1 MRRNLVTGALLAM
14 IVLAGC
20 GGDDE
25 PGGSAAAGTQAG
37 GTTVDVWAE
46 DIRFAQERYQ
56 ASAGAV
62 DVRYH
67 NDGSIIHTLVI
78 EDVDGFKLEVTG
90 HGDDDG
96 GTVDLEAG
104 EYTIYCDVA
113 GHREA
118 GMEATLE
125 VG

>member
-1 MRRNLVTGALLAM
+1 MWRNLVTGAVLAT

-20 GGDDE
+20 GGEDD
-25 PGGSAAAGTQAG
+25 PDRLAATNTKAG
-37 GTTVDVWAE
+37 GTGVEVVAE
-46 DIRFAQERYQ
+46 DIRFDAESYE

-67 NDGSIIHTLVI
+67 NDGSINHTLVI
-78 EDVDGFKLEVTG
+78 EDVDGFKLEVASN
-90 HGDDDG
+90 GDDDR
-96 GTVDLEAG
+96 GTVDLETGTYA
-104 EYTIYCDVA
+104 IYCDVA
-113 GHREA
+113 GHRGA

>member
-1 MRRNLVTGALLAM
+1 MRRNLVSEPYWPRSSSPAVAVTTRADRPPPGPGRGAA
-14 IVLAGC
+14 
-20 GGDDE
+20 
-25 PGGSAAAGTQAG
+25 
-37 GTTVDVWAE
+37 VDVWAE
-46 DIRFAQERYQ
+46 DIRFHEDRYQ

-62 DVRYH
+62 DMSFH
-67 NDGSIIHTLVI
+67 NDGSIVHTLVI
-78 EDVDGFKLEVTG
+78 EDVDGFKLEVEG
-90 HGDDDG
+90 HGDDDR

-104 EYTIYCDVA
+104 DYTIYCDVA

>member
-1 MRRNLVTGALLAM
+1 MRRNLVSGALLATV
-14 IVLAGC
+14 VLAGC
-20 GGDDE
+20 GGDDD
-25 PGGSAAAGTQAG
+25 PGGSAAAGIRAG
-37 GTTVDVWAE
+37 GAAVDVWAE
-46 DIRFAQERYQ
+46 DIRFHEDHYQ

-62 DVRYH
+62 DMSFH
-67 NDGSIIHTLVI
+67 NDGSIVHTLVI
-78 EDVDGFKLEVTG
+78 EDVDGFKLEVER
-90 HGDDDG
+90 HGDDDR

-104 EYTIYCDVA
+104 DYTIYCDVA

>member
-1 MRRNLVTGALLAM
+1 MRRNLVTGAVLAT

-20 GGDDE
+20 GGDD
-25 PGGSAAAGTQAG
+25 PGGSAAAGTG
-37 GTTVDVWAE
+37 GGGAAVDVWAE
-46 DIRFAQERYQ
+46 DIRFGEERYA

-62 DVRYH
+62 EVRLH
-67 NDGSIIHTLVI
+67 NDGSIVHTLVV
-78 EDVDGFKLEVTG
+78 EDVDGFKLEVAG
-90 HGDDDG
+90 HGDDDR

-104 EYTIYCDVA
+104 DYTIYCDVA